1 MQNFGVGCFARRA
14 GLIALTM
21 TTMIAAGCGG
31 GDGGSPATASTAT
44 SNETAAGVNKAPT
57 ISATPPAQAAVG
69 AVYKMTPVAQ
79 DADGDTLAFSIANK
93 PAWAVFSTTT
103 GELSGMPGAQ
113 DVGSFSDVVIS
124 VSDGVTS
131 ASLPAFSIIVAQAG
145 TPVPADGSGV
155 ALSWDVPTTTLDGAP
170 LNDLTGY
177 RIHFGLRADA
187 LTNAVEVPSAGLN
200 RYVVQGLEKGTYY
213 FAVRAITASGAQSE
227 TSNVITQ
234 VIG

>member
-1 MQNFGVGCFARRA
+1 M
-14 GLIALTM
+14 
-21 TTMIAAGCGG
+21 
-31 GDGGSPATASTAT
+31 
-44 SNETAAGVNKAPT
+44 
-57 ISATPPAQAAVG
+57 
-69 AVYKMTPVAQ
+69 
-79 DADGDTLAFSIANK
+79 
-93 PAWAVFSTTT
+93 
-103 GELSGMPGAQ
+103 
-113 DVGSFSDVVIS
+113 
-124 VSDGVTS
+124 
-131 ASLPAFSIIVAQAG
+131 PAFSIIVAQAG
-145 TPVPADGSGV
+145 TPVPARGSGV